1 MDAVN
6 DERAVF
12 VTEDVQVLQGV
23 EARSRLIETSDASA
37 IDLSGGIHHVDQQ
50 RWEMAQR
57 CERHHW
63 FDNERHVADDHNY
76 NNLVSFDG
84 YRAIAGRRFTDVIEL
99 GCGPFT
105 NIRWIARRCRIDQVE
120 LLDPLLNDYLTHRNR
135 YYNGEHLWIAPP
147 WRSYQK
153 VHKRLPWVVRSV
165 GRRLPIRKLWP
176 TTIEDFDGSHYDLV
190 VIINVLEHCRDID
203 RIFQRVSEMVR
214 PGGILIFGDVAFDLE
229 ELVSVGPRQ
238 WDAAHPL
245 RPTTAATD
253 LLLSGFESLFDARS
267 NVSAGLYERCTQR
280 WFIGQKP

>member
-1 MDAVN
+1 MDAMN
-6 DERAVF
+6 DEGALF

-23 EARSRLIETSDASA
+23 EARSRLIETSDALA

-57 CERHHW
+57 CERHHC
-63 FDNERHVADDHNY
+63 FDDERHATGGNY
-76 NNLVSFDG
+76 NTLVSFDG
-84 YRAIAGRRFTDVIEL
+84 YRAIAGRQFTDVIEL

-105 NIRWIARRCRIDQVE
+105 DIRWIARKCRIDQVE

-135 YYNGEHLWIAPP
+135 NYNRKCVWIAPP

-153 VHKRLPWVVRSV
+153 IHKRLPWVVRLV
-165 GRRLPIRKLWP
+165 GRRLPIRKLWA
-176 TTIEDFDGSHYDLV
+176 TTIEDFDGSEYDLV
-190 VIINVLEHCRDID
+190 ILINVLEHCRDID
-203 RIFQRVSEMVR
+203 RIFQRVSQTVR
-214 PGGILIFGDVAFDLE
+214 SGGILIFGDRTYDPE
-229 ELVSVGPRQ
+229 ELASVGPRQ

-245 RPTTAATD
+245 RPTTVATD
-253 LLLSGFESLFDARS
+253 LFLSRFEPLFDARS